1 MLFGRSD
8 PESLVPYQP
17 FVTAVQH
24 AMAHRESV
32 TLPAELEPELSEL
45 ARLVPALRRHLP
57 TARDPIAEDPE
68 TRRYRMFEAVTRLL
82 AFLARE
88 RPTVLI
94 LDDLQWADTSTA
106 LLLGHLLRD
115 VEATRLLVL
124 GTFRDG
130 VDVRCPELP
139 ALLGQL
145 AREPAFERIALSG
158 LDGEETGDADRLLRR
173 APRERLLRPAP
184 ARGHRGQPVLRQGDD
199 AQPGRG
205 GGRRRRP
212 RARARGPDRPGRRQ
226 GAGRDA
232 AGPRSR
238 RPPGRC

>member
-32 TLPAELEPELSEL
+32 TLPPELEPELSEL

-57 TARDPIAEDPE
+57 ALRDPIAEDPE

-82 AFLARE
+82 AFLAQE
-88 RPTVLI
+88 RPMVLL

-115 VEATRLLVL
+115 AEAARLLVL

-145 AREPAFERIALSG
+145 AREPVLRADRA
-158 LDGEETGDADRLLRR
+158 DRARPRGDRRPDRLLRR
-173 APRERLLRPAP
+173 RPATPSSCACARAPRATRSSS
-184 ARGHRGQPVLRQGDD
+184 
-199 AQPGRG
+199 
-205 GGRRRRP
+205 RRRCAASPTP
-212 RARARGPDRPGRRQ
+212 RTSSA
-226 GAGRDA
+226 
-232 AGPRSR
+232 RSR
-238 RPPGRC
+238 T

>member
-1 MLFGRSD
+1 MVLAGEPGIGKSRLAIEFARAAHAQGATVLFGRSD

-24 AMAHRESV
+24 AMAHRESI
-32 TLPAELEPELSEL
+32 TLPPELEPELSEL

-57 TARDPIAEDPE
+57 AARDPIAEDPD

-82 AFLARE
+82 AFLAQE
-88 RPTVLI
+88 RPVVLL

-115 VEATRLLVL
+115 AEAARLLVL

-145 AREPAFERIALSG
+145 AREPSYERIALTG
-158 LDGEETGDADRLLRR
+158 LDREETGDLIASYAEARPATPSSGACAR
-173 APRERLLRPAP
+173 APRATRSS
-184 ARGHRGQPVLRQGDD
+184 
-199 AQPGRG
+199 
-205 GGRRRRP
+205 
-212 RARARGPDRPGRRQ
+212 
-226 GAGRDA
+226 
-232 AGPRSR
+232 SR
-238 RPPGRC
+238 R